1 MRSAW
6 WILAVVVMLGAW
18 ASGRGGQWAF
28 GRSASEVV
36 APTAY
41 PYRAV
46 ATVAMVADVVRNV
59 AGDRAAVTG
68 LIGSGVDPHLYKA
81 SRDDV
86 VKLTRADVIFYSG
99 LHLEGKMTDVLV
111 RVARSKPVH
120 PITEVIPEDV
130 LLKHDDAEDPHVWM
144 DLSLWAKTVH
154 GVAKSLAA
162 FDPANADEYTRR
174 AEAYSA
180 KLLEMHEYGN
190 KVIATIPADK
200 RVLVTSHDAFSY
212 FGRAYGLEVRGIQ
225 GISTES
231 EAGLKDINR
240 LVDFLVER
248 KIGAVFVESS
258 VPRKNV
264 EALIEGAKQRGH
276 TIVIGGELFSDAMG
290 NEGTYEG
297 TYLGM
302 LDHNLTTVAKALG
315 GTPPE
320 KGMQGKLTIK

>member
-1 MRSAW
+1 MRVVW
-6 WILAVVVMLGAW
+6 WMFVAAVVLGVGSWSA
-18 ASGRGGQWAF
+18 
-28 GRSASEVV
+28 GRSSAVGA

-41 PYRAV
+41 PYRVV

-59 AGDRAAVTG
+59 AGDRADVTG
-68 LIGSGVDPHLYKA
+68 LVGSGVDPHLYKA

-86 VKLTRADVIFYSG
+86 IKLTRADMVFYAG

-111 RVARSKPVH
+111 KVARNKPVH
-120 PITEVIPEDV
+120 PITEAIPEDL
-130 LLKHDDAEDPHVWM
+130 LLKHEDAEDPHVWM
-144 DLSLWAKTVH
+144 DLSMWAKTVP
-154 GVAKSLAA
+154 GVAKALAA
-162 FDPANADEYTRR
+162 FDPANADAYNK
-174 AEAYSA
+174 AAAAYEAQ
-180 KLLEMHEYGN
+180 LLAMHEYGK
-190 KVIATIPADK
+190 KVIATIPPDK

-302 LDHNLTTVAKALG
+302 LDHNLTTVARALG
-315 GTPPE
+315 GVAPE
-320 KGMQGKLTIK
+320 KGMQGKLTTK